1 MEKKKVTLVFV
12 RIILCL
18 LILAGGIV
26 GMKKLKG
33 MKRPPQ
39 KVERKEPALPVQ
51 VIQVQVKT
59 VPVVVSGYG
68 EVVSRTEVTLPAE
81 VSGRVIFAHKELQI
95 GAIIQKD
102 EVLYKINE
110 QDFRLDLESAL
121 ARLKSL
127 GRDLELARKEYA
139 RVSNLYSKKNVG
151 TQSTVEKNEQTV
163 NAINNQ
169 IIQVKQNID
178 QAKLQLDRCVIRAPF
193 TGRVT
198 ELFVDQG
205 EYVTAGKNF
214 LTLTDDSDLEV
225 QVPLDSRDV
234 VQWLRFQAKN
244 DGQSWFRPPEKTACS
259 VTWTERESVR
269 AQGLLD
275 RVVRFDPQTRSLTV
289 AIRLQPEKDAAFPL
303 VQGMFCRVDIEGHSL
318 ERAFALPRA
327 AVSFEQTVYLVE
339 DGRLHTRKV
348 EVARTEQ
355 GTTYVTGGLEEG
367 EQVIV
372 TRLENPLENSLVN
385 ILEPAESIQP
395 VLQPVQQ
402 EAGGE

>member
-1 MEKKKVTLVFV
+1 MEKKKIMLVFV
-12 RIILCL
+12 RIVFCL
-18 LILAGGIV
+18 LILAGGV
-26 GMKKLKG
+26 FGMKKLKG
-33 MKRPPQ
+33 MKKPPQ

-51 VIQVQVKT
+51 VVQVHAKT

-81 VSGRVIFAHKELQI
+81 VSGRVVFAHKDLRV

-110 QDFRLDLESAL
+110 QDFRLDLESAQ

-127 GRDLELARKEYA
+127 VRDLELARKEYV

-169 IIQVKQNID
+169 IIQVQQTID
-178 QAKLQLDRCVIRAPF
+178 QVKLQLGRCVVRAPF
-193 TGRVT
+193 TGRIT

-205 EYVTAGKNF
+205 EYVTVGKNL

-225 QVPLDSRDV
+225 QVPLDSRDA
-234 VQWLRFQAKN
+234 VQWLRFQAK
-244 DGQSWFRPPEKTACS
+244 DDDQSWFGLPEKTACS

-275 RVVRFDPQTRSLTV
+275 RVVRFDSQTRSLTV
-289 AIRLQPEKDAAFPL
+289 AIRLQPEKGVPFPL

-339 DGRLHTRKV
+339 DGRLRTRKV
-348 EVARTEQ
+348 VVARTEQ
-355 GTTYVTGGLEEG
+355 GTTYVTDGLEEG

-385 ILEPAESIQP
+385 ILESTQP
-395 VLQPVQQ
+395 VLQPVQK